1 MKTNK
6 QLIIARH
13 GKSSWDYE
21 GIADIDRPLNLR
33 GIKNAHEMARR
44 FLTRKIQPEW
54 ILTSPANRAL
64 HTATIF
70 ARILNIPF
78 QNFFI
83 EERIYT
89 ADAPGIVEMISGLE
103 DHIPSVMIF
112 GHNPTFTSLANHF
125 LEESIDNIPT
135 AGMVRLEFAVDQWKE
150 IDINTVSKSFFDYPK
165 KINA

>member
-6 QLIIARH
+6 QLIIVRH

-44 FLTRKIQPEW
+44 FLTRKILPDW

-70 ARILNIPF
+70 ARLLNIPF

-83 EERIYT
+83 EERIYA
-89 ADAPGIVEMISGLE
+89 ADAPGIIEMITGLE
-103 DHIPSVMIF
+103 DQIPSVMIF
-112 GHNPTFTSLANHF
+112 GHNPAFTSLANHF
-125 LEESIDNIPT
+125 LEDHIDNIPT
-135 AGMVRLEFAVDQWKE
+135 AGVVWLEFGVDQWKA
-150 IDINTVSKSFFDYPK
+150 IDHNTVTKSFFDYPK

>member
-6 QLIIARH
+6 QLIIVRH

-21 GIADIDRPLNLR
+21 GIADIDRPLSLR
-33 GIKNAHEMARR
+33 GIKNAHDMARR

-70 ARILNIPF
+70 ARILNMPF
-78 QNFFI
+78 QNFYI
-83 EERIYT
+83 EDRIYA
-89 ADAPGIVEMISGLE
+89 ADASGIIDMIKGLE
-103 DHIPSVMIF
+103 DQIPSVMIF
-112 GHNPTFTSLANHF
+112 GHNPAFTTLANHF

-135 AGMVRLEFAVDQWKE
+135 AGVVWLDFAVNQWSA
-150 IDINTVSKSFFDYPK
+150 IDINTVNKSFFDYPK